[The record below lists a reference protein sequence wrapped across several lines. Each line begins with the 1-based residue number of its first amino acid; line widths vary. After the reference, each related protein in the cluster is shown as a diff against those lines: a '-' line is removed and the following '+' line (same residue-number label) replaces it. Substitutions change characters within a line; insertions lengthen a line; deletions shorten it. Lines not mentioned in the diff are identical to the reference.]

1 MKTLQDA
8 FEHGLQD
15 IYYAEQALLKAMPQM
30 AQKAQSQELRSAIEQ
45 HQQET
50 QQQIKM
56 LEQVFQT
63 LGKEAKAKQ
72 CKSADG
78 LIAEAQEVMGEAE
91 APVLDAVT
99 LAAAQAN
106 EHYEITRYG
115 TLVAWA
121 RELGRQDVE
130 GILQQILDQ
139 EKQTD
144 QKLTRIAEAQVNQ
157 RAQGAA

>member
-1 MKTLQDA
+1 MNTLQDA
-8 FEHGLQD
+8 FEHGLQAV
-15 IYYAEQALLKAMPQM
+15 YYAEQTLLKAMPQM
-30 AQKAQSQELRSAIEQ
+30 AQKAQSEEFRAALEQ
-45 HQQET
+45 HEEET
-50 QQQIKM
+50 RRQVMM

-63 LGKEAKAKQ
+63 MGIEAQAAP
-72 CKSADG
+72 CKSVDG
-78 LIAEAQEVMGEAE
+78 LIADAQELMSQAQPP
-91 APVLDAVT
+91 ALDAVT

-106 EHYEITRYG
+106 EHFEITKYG

-144 QKLTRIAEAQVNQ
+144 QKLTRIAENLVNQ
-157 RAQGAA
+157 RAQKAA